1 MQTVRR
7 DRFRVL
13 LAFATGLASVSVAAP
28 LIRLC
33 HAPSIVVAAGRLA
46 VASLLLAPFFWFT
59 FARRKPEL
67 TRPVLLLAIASG
79 VFLCFHFAFWIESL
93 SHTSVMSSVVLVTM
107 NPIFLGI
114 ASPLLLHERV
124 SRRMIIA
131 IAIGIAGVA
140 IISARGLSGLAAN
153 RDVLYGN
160 GLALAGAIMNS
171 AYLLCGRRVRRSL
184 SIVSYTYVTY
194 TTAAVCLLLGVLLL
208 RQPVAGYPSRT
219 YLFLFLLAFFPQV
232 LGHSSFNWALKHVS
246 APVVGTIILGE
257 PIGAS
262 ILAWFVLH
270 ERPAPIELVGGLVI
284 LAAIALAATEIG
296 ADTEVD

>member
-1 MQTVRR
+1 MQTVRP

-13 LAFATGLASVSVAAP
+13 LAFTTGLAAVSVAAP
-28 LIRLC
+28 LIRLA
-33 HAPSIVVAAGRLA
+33 HAPSIVVAAGRLSL
-46 VASLLLAPFFWFT
+46 ASLLIAPFFWFT

-67 TRPVLLLAIASG
+67 TRSALLLSIASG

-93 SHTSVMSSVVLVTM
+93 SHTSVTSSVVLVTM

-124 SRRMIIA
+124 SRRMILA

-140 IISARGLSGLAAN
+140 IISVRQMHGLAAN
-153 RDVLYGN
+153 RDVLFGN

-171 AYLLCGRRVRRSL
+171 AYLLCGRRVRRNL

-194 TTAAVCLLLGVLLL
+194 TVAAVCLLLGVLLL
-208 RQPVAGYPSRT
+208 RQPVLGYPSRT

-232 LGHSSFNWALKHVS
+232 IGHSSFNWALKHVS
-246 APVVGTIILGE
+246 APVIGTIILGE

-270 ERPAPIELVGGLVI
+270 ERPAPIELVGGAVI

-296 ADTEVD
+296 TETEPT